1 MSGLEDATEQED
13 VSRQV
18 PASSLEV
25 TPALGTS
32 GALVKPGWSLSPQT
46 LPPPL
51 PPCAFPLSRHVC
63 LKGLPFP
70 FHLPKAAPV
79 LRGWLMRSRG
89 SRRWSRPRWA
99 AAPPSPLPSRR
110 PGSGADPLPSRS
122 APAALFTASL
132 NSRFYSD
139 DCPFGSA
146 REEKTAVLVTR
157 LFIAHVLSLQLL
169 LFHLALYIT
178 FRYCLEDK
186 FYY

>member
-1 MSGLEDATEQED
+1 MLPTWSGAQGRPPAWLLTHPESVMILVLVKAPDEAAISCRYARVSGLEDATEQED

-18 PASSLEV
+18 PASSVEV

-70 FHLPKAAPV
+70 FHLPNAV

-110 PGSGADPLPSRS
+110 RARGGPAAFPLSSRS
-122 APAALFTASL
+122 AFHGFVKFS
-132 NSRFYSD
+132 F
-139 DCPFGSA
+139 
-146 REEKTAVLVTR
+146 
-157 LFIAHVLSLQLL
+157 LQ
-169 LFHLALYIT
+169 
-178 FRYCLEDK
+178 R
-186 FYY
+186 

>member
-1 MSGLEDATEQED
+1 MGGPRAAHLVWSPRAATSLASDSSRECDDLGLGQGSPDEAAISCRYARVSGLEDATEQD

-18 PASSLEV
+18 PASSVEV

-70 FHLPKAAPV
+70 FHLPNAV

-110 PGSGADPLPSRS
+110 PGSGPTRRLPAQLPQRFSR
-122 APAALFTASL
+122 L
-132 NSRFYSD
+132 R
-139 DCPFGSA
+139 
-146 REEKTAVLVTR
+146 
-157 LFIAHVLSLQLL
+157 
-169 LFHLALYIT
+169 
-178 FRYCLEDK
+178 
-186 FYY
+186 